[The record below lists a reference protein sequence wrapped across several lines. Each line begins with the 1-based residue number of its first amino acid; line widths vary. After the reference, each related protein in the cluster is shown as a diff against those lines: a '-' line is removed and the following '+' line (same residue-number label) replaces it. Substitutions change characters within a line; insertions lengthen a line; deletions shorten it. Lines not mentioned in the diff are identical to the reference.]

1 MITKQIN
8 AFDGLIE
15 LICYT
20 VNITNNSEIIMSQSK
35 NLMGALLNRR
45 MLICIF
51 NGFTA
56 GLPLFFI
63 YQFIPAWL
71 RTEDVDLKTIG
82 LFALVGIPY
91 NWKFL
96 WSPALDRYVP
106 PFLGRRR
113 GWMLIFQI
121 LLFLSMTYIG
131 LLDPKTNIWLVAYS
145 AAAIAFF
152 SASQD
157 VVLDAYRRELLPDEE
172 LGLGNSMYV
181 NGYRVAGFIP
191 GGLGLIL
198 SDYLSW
204 STTFFIVSCFMLVGI
219 LMTLL
224 IGETSDSKDAPTDFK
239 DAVIRPFTEFFQR
252 EGGARQALLILA
264 FMFLYKIGDNM
275 ATALSTPFYLDL
287 GFTKT
292 VIGSVVKVINFW
304 SMMIGTFVGGA
315 TIYKLGINR
324 SLWVFGF
331 IQLLSI
337 LGFAV
342 LAEVGDN
349 VTVLSLVIAFEYL
362 GVGLGTAALVAF
374 MSRNTSKNFTATQFA
389 LFSSLIALPRTFAN
403 AVTGFLV

>member
-1 MITKQIN
+1 
-8 AFDGLIE
+8 
-15 LICYT
+15 
-20 VNITNNSEIIMSQSK
+20 
-35 NLMGALLNRR
+35 
-45 MLICIF
+45 
-51 NGFTA
+51 
-56 GLPLFFI
+56 
-63 YQFIPAWL
+63 
-71 RTEDVDLKTIG
+71 
-82 LFALVGIPY
+82 
-91 NWKFL
+91 
-96 WSPALDRYVP
+96 
-106 PFLGRRR
+106 
-113 GWMLIFQI
+113 
-121 LLFLSMTYIG
+121 MTYIG

-275 ATALSTPFYLDL
+275 ATALSTPFYSTL
-287 GFTKT
+287 
-292 VIGSVVKVINFW
+292 
-304 SMMIGTFVGGA
+304 A
-315 TIYKLGINR
+315 
-324 SLWVFGF
+324 SLKP
-331 IQLLSI
+331 S
-337 LGFAV
+337 
-342 LAEVGDN
+342 
-349 VTVLSLVIAFEYL
+349 
-362 GVGLGTAALVAF
+362 
-374 MSRNTSKNFTATQFA
+374 
-389 LFSSLIALPRTFAN
+389 
-403 AVTGFLV
+403 